1 MAQRIEGRRIDEALE
16 RSVASGAVPNVV
28 AVAADREGVVY
39 EGSVGNRTAGTDQPL
54 GVDTYF
60 RVASMTKIV
69 ATVGALQLVERGALD
84 LQTPVDTL
92 LPQWGELRVLDG
104 FDGDTP
110 RLRQPRGRATVHHLI
125 THTAGLG
132 YWFWN
137 ADVAR
142 WESVTGTP
150 NVLSGDRAIFT
161 APLIADPGTRF
172 EYGVNTDWLGLVV
185 EAVSGQPLDKYLD
198 ENVLGPLGMT
208 HTTFSPTAEQRADMV
223 PVHVKGEDG
232 TWVATDIDWSADPQ
246 WWAAGHGL
254 YSTPRDYLAFQ
265 RMLLGRGEVDGA
277 RILQPET
284 VDTAFTNQIGDL
296 DFPSHI
302 PTADP
307 QVSDPWNGPAG
318 QKWGY
323 GLLLTTQQEPGMR
336 AVGSGAWAGV
346 FNTHFWVD
354 PASGVTGA
362 IYTQSLPFITDEA
375 LTVYAD
381 FERALYASL

>member
-185 EAVSGQPLDKYLD
+185 EVVSGQPLDKYLD